1 MTSYN
6 NMPPNI
12 ALMRMITSY
21 RVSQVLYVTA
31 KLGLADLLK
40 DGPKRSE
47 ELAQVTG
54 SFQPALDRFLP
65 ALVSLGI
72 LAQDAQDR
80 YELTSSGAYFQ
91 SDHPLSVHAYTLFI
105 AGEIEW
111 QTWGKLEHS
120 LLTGDSAFKQTFGM
134 NLFEYYSQHPEDGD
148 IFDKAMGATSE
159 NISRD
164 ILEAYDF
171 SQYKKVVDVGGG
183 NGSLLVSLLKANP
196 SLQGVLF
203 DLPQVTSRATKLLE
217 KAAVKDRCEVIGG
230 DFFKQVPGGGDVYI
244 FKLILHDWD
253 DEKATDILK
262 SCYQA
267 MGGKARL
274 VVVEQLQPDR
284 VEISEFHQT
293 LITRDLNM
301 LALFGGGRER
311 NKTEFEQLF
320 ERAGFDLVQVI
331 PLSSQF
337 NIIEAIKTTIV

>member
-91 SDHPLSVHAYTLFI
+91 SDHPLSVHAYTLFM

-148 IFDKAMGATSE
+148 IFDKAMAATSE

-217 KAAVKDRCEVIGG
+217 KRQLRTVVKLSGEIFSNRYPAEVT
-230 DFFKQVPGGGDVYI
+230 F
-244 FKLILHDWD
+244 
-253 DEKATDILK
+253 
-262 SCYQA
+262 
-267 MGGKARL
+267 
-274 VVVEQLQPDR
+274 
-284 VEISEFHQT
+284 IS
-293 LITRDLNM
+293 
-301 LALFGGGRER
+301 
-311 NKTEFEQLF
+311 
-320 ERAGFDLVQVI
+320 
-331 PLSSQF
+331 SS
-337 NIIEAIKTTIV
+337 